1 MTVVNLTTE
10 RRRKKIKPEDAA
22 KLQEWF
28 TRVEAAE
35 YLSRIGCPVSKRSL
49 EKKASN
55 NNEGKG
61 PAFTRIGWRT
71 VKYHRRDLDT
81 WAFQQIER
89 VP

>member
-1 MTVVNLTTE
+1 MTVVSLTTE
-10 RRRKKIKPEDAA
+10 RRRRKKTTPVDPL
-22 KLQEWF
+22 LQEWF

-35 YLSRIGCPVSKRSL
+35 YLTRVGCPVSPRSL

-61 PAFTRIGWRT
+61 PAFTRVGWRT

-81 WAFQQIER
+81 WAFGQTTR
-89 VP
+89 VT